1 MSIATGATPFV
12 DGAQSLAGSFNRAH
26 VGGSADG
33 AHRGVLEADQ
43 GAETLIASDAH
54 ADCLS
59 NECKG
64 LLQRVG

>member
-1 MSIATGATPFV
+1 MSTATGATPFV
-12 DGAQSLAGSFNRAH
+12 DGAQSLAGSFNRTH

-33 AHRGVLEADQ
+33 VHRGVLEVDR
-43 GAETLIASDAH
+43 GAEILIASDAH
-54 ADCLS
+54 ADCLG